1 MLKVGVIHSVR
12 AVVCCSGTVPSL
24 LVIKRFVHVLVV
36 CLLTCWF
43 LLVLLTPGVVLST
56 VTLPFPCLSF
66 SGSHLEKFV
75 KIFVNEYLTP
85 TII

>member
-24 LVIKRFVHVLVV
+24 LVIKRSVHVLVV

-43 LLVLLTPGVVLST
+43 LLVSLNPGVVESRELYYYLACL
-56 VTLPFPCLSF
+56 LPAP
-66 SGSHLEKFV
+66 
-75 KIFVNEYLTP
+75 I
-85 TII
+85 